1 MSAFQPMF
9 DQPMSTHS
17 FHFRCFNRFSWFVFM
32 FLTIG
37 SSGSKTGG
45 DSFAGK
51 KKKKKKGKARDEMHV
66 KLIVFL

>member
-1 MSAFQPMF
+1 
-9 DQPMSTHS
+9 
-17 FHFRCFNRFSWFVFM
+17 M

-51 KKKKKKGKARDEMHV
+51 KKKKKGKARDEMHV

>member
-1 MSAFQPMF
+1 
-9 DQPMSTHS
+9 
-17 FHFRCFNRFSWFVFM
+17 M

>member
-1 MSAFQPMF
+1 
-9 DQPMSTHS
+9 
-17 FHFRCFNRFSWFVFM
+17 M

-51 KKKKKKGKARDEMHV
+51 KKKKKGKALDEMHV

>member
-1 MSAFQPMF
+1 
-9 DQPMSTHS
+9 
-17 FHFRCFNRFSWFVFM
+17 M

-51 KKKKKKGKARDEMHV
+51 KKKKGKARDEMHV
-66 KLIVFL
+66 KLIVFLWRVECALSTFDWQQLFTGLRDDDFC

>member
-1 MSAFQPMF
+1 
-9 DQPMSTHS
+9 
-17 FHFRCFNRFSWFVFM
+17 M

-37 SSGSKTGG
+37 GSGSKTGG

-51 KKKKKKGKARDEMHV
+51 KRKKGKTRDEMHV